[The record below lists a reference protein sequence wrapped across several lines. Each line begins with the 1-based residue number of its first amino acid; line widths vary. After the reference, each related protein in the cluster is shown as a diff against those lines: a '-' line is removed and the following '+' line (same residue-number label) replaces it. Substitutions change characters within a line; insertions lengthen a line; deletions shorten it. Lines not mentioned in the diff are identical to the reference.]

1 MRAEEIRWKSSTF
14 SSALRYNQIMEKKKE
29 EPKVVWVQTTTGM
42 AAQQALSDRAKQAKI
57 AKRVPPEKVEAAD
70 D

>member
-1 MRAEEIRWKSSTF
+1 
-14 SSALRYNQIMEKKKE
+14 MEKKKE
-29 EPKVVWVQTTTGM
+29 EPKVVWVQTNTGL

-57 AKRVPPEKVEAAD
+57 AKRVPAEKAATVD